1 MSFREPLLLAG
12 LVLVPLAAAAYV
24 AAQRRRRR
32 YAVRYT
38 NLDVLVA
45 AAGRNWGRHLPAALG
60 LLALAALVVALARPE
75 RVVAD
80 ERRQATVVLVMDHSG
95 SMRATDVAPNRLA
108 AAQAAGRRLA
118 AKLPQDFRLGL
129 VVFGTRADQLV
140 EPTTDRQRVERALA
154 GVRVQGYT
162 AMGDGLSLA
171 IDAARA
177 PRPGGVRAPARIVL
191 LSDGANT
198 RGADP
203 ITVAER
209 ARRLKIPVS
218 TVAIGSRGGTI
229 RGARGNR
236 RVPPDVMTLQEIAR
250 ETGGRFYTATDAQ
263 RLEEVYSGLGTRFAR
278 LQRRQEVTAA
288 FAGGALLLLLGG
300 AAAGLA
306 RGGRLP

>member
-38 NLDVLVA
+38 NLDLLVA
-45 AAGRNWGRHLPAALG
+45 AAGRNWARHLPAALA

-95 SMRATDVAPNRLA
+95 SMGATDLAPNRLA
-108 AAQAAGRRLA
+108 AAKAAGRRLVG
-118 AKLPQDFRLGL
+118 KLPQDFRLGL
-129 VVFGTRADQLV
+129 VVFGTRAEQLV
-140 EPTTDRQRVERALA
+140 EPTTDRERIERALA
-154 GVRVQGYT
+154 GVRRRGYT
-162 AMGDGLSLA
+162 AIGDGLALA
-171 IDAARA
+171 LDAARV
-177 PRPGGVRAPARIVL
+177 RRGGVRAPARIVL

-209 ARRLKIPVS
+209 AKRLGVPVS
-218 TVAIGSRGGTI
+218 TVALGTPGRT
-229 RGARGNR
+229 RGARGTR
-236 RVPPDVMTLQEIAR
+236 RSAPDVTTLQEIAR

-288 FAGGALLLLLGG
+288 FAGGALLLLLAG